1 MKLND
6 TQYSP
11 PVFTSEK
18 KGKNTK
24 ETFQRDKTLIIVF
37 KVLIQ

>member
-11 PVFTSEK
+11 VKK